1 MDRTAPKGNILIL
14 ALVGAFFLALLSVGA
29 VLYFKTTPNTTKI
42 FPQTMKSTPVSN
54 VDNLNLKN
62 YTSKDLKI
70 SFQYPKDWYLDDR
83 YLMILLT
90 NYETNLNRD
99 DTPVNNQVEILI
111 SNFKGCHD
119 TIEENLMDPACGE
132 GGPSVPKNK
141 ILSKETRQT
150 KGGTFYKYIV
160 ESPNKNF
167 TYYLFEK
174 GDKVLQI
181 EKLPDPSKFEKEFEE
196 IVSAIKFL

>member
-1 MDRTAPKGNILIL
+1 MEKSAQLGNIAIILVIL
-14 ALVGAFFLALLSVGA
+14 AGLTVGAIAYLRFSPKIGLKPPQSTYSSPASIL
-29 VLYFKTTPNTTKI
+29 KTNTEIDKL
-42 FPQTMKSTPVSN
+42 KS
-54 VDNLNLKN
+54 
-62 YTSKDLKI
+62 YTSQDLKI
-70 SFQYPKDWYLDDR
+70 SFEYPQNWYIDEKDLDV
-83 YLMILLT
+83 MIT
-90 NYETNLNRD
+90 SYRTRIGENKSPKEN
-99 DTPVNNQVEILI
+99 EIKI
-111 SNFKGCHD
+111 FIDNFNGCHD
-119 TIEENLMDPACGE
+119 TIEENLIDPACGQ
-132 GGPSVPKNK
+132 GGSTVKKNK